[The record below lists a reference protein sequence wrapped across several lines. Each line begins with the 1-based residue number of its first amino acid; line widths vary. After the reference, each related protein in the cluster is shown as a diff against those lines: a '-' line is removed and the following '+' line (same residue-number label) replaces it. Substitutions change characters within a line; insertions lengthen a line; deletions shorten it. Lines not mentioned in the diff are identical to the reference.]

1 LTGGFPARGSPA
13 ARVEGCVSLTGSR
26 RTSGCLESKLG
37 RSERGCRRR
46 AAACGSELGG
56 GTALVRFGRGEKA
69 WELREVEAVLMV
81 GDVGVERVWVGGS
94 AAG

>member
-1 LTGGFPARGSPA
+1 MREPHGCKAHLWVLGIEARAVGEGVSTASGGLRARSTA
-13 ARVEGCVSLTGSR
+13 ARWLRWCSGEG
-26 RTSGCLESKLG
+26 KM
-37 RSERGCRRR
+37 
-46 AAACGSELGG
+46 
-56 GTALVRFGRGEKA
+56 A

>member
-1 LTGGFPARGSPA
+1 MGAKGSKA
-13 ARVEGCVSLTGSR
+13 HLWVLGIEAGVVGKVDVDGER
-26 RTSGCLESKLG
+26 RL
-37 RSERGCRRR
+37 
-46 AAACGSELGG
+46 ADSELGG

-69 WELREVEAVLMV
+69 WELREVEAVLKV

>member
-1 LTGGFPARGSPA
+1 MREPHGFKAHLWVLGIE
-13 ARVEGCVSLTGSR
+13 ARVVGKVDVDGER
-26 RTSGCLESKLG
+26 RL
-37 RSERGCRRR
+37 
-46 AAACGSELGG
+46 ADSELGG
-56 GTALVRFGRGEKA
+56 GTALVRFGRGEKT